1 MMTLGEKIKYYRSTL
16 GITQAQFSSMSGIGL
31 STIKK
36 LECDMMNPKPKMLL
50 KIASAL
56 GVSINIFTDFDIVTV
71 SDVMSLITKMD
82 EQVEMDFH
90 ADYDEDGNPIPNSIK
105 ISFRHP
111 SLNRKLADYVK
122 VSDFQRKLDDDEQ
135 KYTDP
140 ADQEAIERMNA
151 ELEETRLTI
160 CRSPMVI
167 AKKYQNG
174 PLSVKV

>member
-1 MMTLGEKIKYYRSTL
+1 
-16 GITQAQFSSMSGIGL
+16 
-31 STIKK
+31 
-36 LECDMMNPKPKMLL
+36 
-50 KIASAL
+50 
-56 GVSINIFTDFDIVTV
+56 
-71 SDVMSLITKMD
+71 
-82 EQVEMDFH
+82 MDFH

-140 ADQEAIERMNA
+140 ADQEAIERMNS